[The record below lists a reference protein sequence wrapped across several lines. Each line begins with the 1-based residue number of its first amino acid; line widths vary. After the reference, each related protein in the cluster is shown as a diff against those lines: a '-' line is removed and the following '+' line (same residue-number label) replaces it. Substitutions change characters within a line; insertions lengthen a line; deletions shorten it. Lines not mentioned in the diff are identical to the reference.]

1 VRDVSRS
8 QARQYARALHEVAEE
23 RGGDEAIRIRDELRE
38 FARLRGKHRS
48 LRAALDAR
56 GVTLADRGRAL
67 AAIADEAGASPLV
80 SRILDVMATRDDLSQ
95 LPALADVYGEL
106 VNAAR
111 GIVPV
116 EATGAEELSAEQET
130 ALLDVLK
137 AVTGSEVELATR
149 ADPGVLG
156 GLRVKM
162 KGRTYDGT
170 VRAQLNTLRQR
181 LATGS

>member
-1 VRDVSRS
+1 MRDVSRVP
-8 QARQYARALHEVAEE
+8 ARQYARALLEVAEG
-23 RGGDEAIRIRDELRE
+23 RAADEALRIRDELRE
-38 FARLRGKHRS
+38 FASLHGTHRS
-48 LRAALDAR
+48 LGAALDAR
-56 GVTLADRGRAL
+56 GVSLAARGRAL
-67 AAIADEAGASPLV
+67 ATIAEEAGASPLV
-80 SRILDVMATRDDLSQ
+80 SGVLKVMATRDDLSH

-116 EATGAEELSAEQET
+116 EATGAVPLSEQQEIT
-130 ALLDVLK
+130 LVGVLRE
-137 AVTGSEVELATR
+137 VTGSEVELATR
-149 ADPGVLG
+149 VAPEVLG

-170 VRAQLNTLRQR
+170 VRGQLQALRRR

>member
-1 VRDVSRS
+1 MRDVSRS
-8 QARQYARALHEVAEE
+8 QARQYARALLLVAEE
-23 RGGDEAIRIRDELRE
+23 QGGDEALRIRDELRA
-38 FARLRGKHRS
+38 FASLTGKHRA

-67 AAIADEAGASPLV
+67 MAIAEEAGASKLV
-80 SRILDVMATRDDLSQ
+80 TRTLGVLATRDDLRL

-116 EATGAEELSAEQET
+116 QATSAVALSGEQEAALVEVLRT
-130 ALLDVLK
+130 A
-137 AVTGSEVELATR
+137 TSSEVELAKGVD
-149 ADPGVLG
+149 AGVLG
-156 GLRVKM
+156 GLKVKM

-170 VRAQLNTLRQR
+170 VRAQLATLRRR